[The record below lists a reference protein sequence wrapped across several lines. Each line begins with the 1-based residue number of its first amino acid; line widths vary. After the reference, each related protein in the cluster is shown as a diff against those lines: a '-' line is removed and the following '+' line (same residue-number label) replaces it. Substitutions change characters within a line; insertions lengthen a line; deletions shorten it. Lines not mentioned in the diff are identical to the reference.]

1 MLEIEFSQ
9 ASERGVGRQHNE
21 DAIGRWP
28 HEDGLVFA
36 TADGLGGAPGGEMA
50 SELALEVLARELELS
65 VGSWPLPRR
74 LGRAVREANVAIY
87 QKSITVPELRG
98 MGATLTA
105 TALVGSTLV
114 SAHVGNCRLYLLR
127 GGSVAQLTKDHTW
140 AWEQAAAGVLS
151 DADARAHPKRQV
163 LTRRLGHE
171 LIVVVDVL
179 KLELRAGDALAQCS
193 DGVHDVLADD
203 EIGEL
208 IAAHPPD
215 AACRA
220 ILRRCREEDGRS
232 DASVQVAAVSA
243 SEPAPRRTWWSLR
256 AT

>member
-1 MLEIEFSQ
+1 MLELEFSQ
-9 ASERGVGRQHNE
+9 ASARGAERQHGE
-21 DAIGRWP
+21 EAIGRWP

-36 TADGLGGAPGGEMA
+36 IADGVGGAPGSQVA
-50 SELALEVLARELELS
+50 SDLALEVLARELELS
-65 VGSWPLPRR
+65 VGSWPLRRR

-105 TALVGSTLV
+105 TALVGTTLV

-127 GGSVAQLTKDHTW
+127 HDSLAQLTKDHTW

-151 DADARAHPKRQV
+151 EAQARAHEKRQV

-171 LIVVVDVL
+171 LIVGVDVL
-179 KLELRAGDALAQCS
+179 KIDVRAGDVLAQCS
-193 DGVHDVLADD
+193 DGVHGVLADD

-208 IAAHPPD
+208 MAAHPPE

-220 ILRRCREEDGRS
+220 ILRRCREEDGQA
-232 DASVQVAAVSA
+232 DASVQVATISA
-243 SEPAPRRTWWSLR
+243 GAPAPRRAWWSLR
-256 AT
+256 AV